1 MIGINKISIIIPVF
15 NASAF
20 LRECI
25 ESILSQ
31 SFRDFELLL
40 INDGSKDDSGSICD
54 EFANKDSRIKVF
66 HQANCGVSVTR
77 NVGLDK
83 ANGEWIVF
91 ADADDIMLPDA
102 LEILY
107 ATAIQYN
114 PDIIEGS
121 TKVMVNEEISPL
133 YVNNYKQNNDP
144 LISMGHP
151 ALWGY
156 MFRASVI
163 KDNNIHFIQGLAY
176 SEDQVFLAETAVCSK
191 TIVSISE
198 FVYLYRR
205 NETSACYNKD
215 GVMTS
220 RHNFW
225 AAAAIRELALRV
237 TNRRYKEFLFKKVKR
252 LIKAGCYDYV
262 TNSFSLKTYFKY
274 ESQYLE
280 FFDNRWLLFFY
291 TIRTW
296 FNVKRRSI
304 ISFRDNPLSGKK
316 GLFSKINIL
325 FQK

>member
-1 MIGINKISIIIPVF
+1 MKGLIKISIIIPVY
-15 NASAF
+15 NASIF

-25 ESILSQ
+25 DSILSQ

-54 EFANKDSRIKVF
+54 EYANKDSRIRVF
-66 HQANCGVSVTR
+66 HQDNCGVSVTR
-77 NVGLDK
+77 NVGLDN
-83 ANGEWIVF
+83 ATGEWIVF

-102 LEILY
+102 LKMFY
-107 ATAIQYN
+107 ATAIDYN
-114 PDIIEGS
+114 PDIIAGS
-121 TKVMVNEEISPL
+121 TKVRVNDKVSPL
-133 YVNNYKQNNDP
+133 YVYNNKQNNDP
-144 LISMGHP
+144 LMAMGHP

-163 KDNNIHFIQGLAY
+163 KDNNIHFIPGLAY

-191 TIVSISE
+191 SIVYISE

-205 NETSACYNKD
+205 NEASACYNKD

-225 AAAAIRELALRV
+225 AAAAIRELALRI

-262 TNSFSLKTYFKY
+262 TNSFSLKTYLKY
-274 ESQYLE
+274 EGQYLE
-280 FFDNRWLLFFY
+280 FFDNRCLLFFY
-291 TIRTW
+291 TIITW
-296 FNVKRRSI
+296 FIVKRRNL
-304 ISFRDNPLSGKK
+304 ISFRDNPLSGRK
-316 GLFSKINIL
+316 GFFSKIKMW
-325 FQK
+325 FQN